1 MTSVG
6 SGMFRTTDGTKPSV
20 KVLDYFVR
28 MGNKATNGVIG
39 DVILDERAVRLGIAH
54 KTSLDSY
61 AVAKDIIEKGVIVDY
76 DNNHNG
82 NGSEGAVIAAPV
94 KIGGRNFI
102 GYVVAR
108 KSGNKNRFYAA
119 GVTLRENLQQGAQET
134 SSSADEQA
142 AVEISGVPA
151 AEERSRK
158 SAIRILL
165 NAIYMVNLS
174 LLNRVDKRRGGGFCW
189 GEGRRKGRQPVA
201 NKGVWQSH
209 QSPPGNQPLQNHF
222 TGGYRLLL

>member
-1 MTSVG
+1 MASRWLPVG
-6 SGMFRTTDGTKPSV
+6 ERGKRKRPEPRCKKRVQQPCCRPTPGFR
-20 KVLDYFVR
+20 
-28 MGNKATNGVIG
+28 
-39 DVILDERAVRLGIAH
+39 
-54 KTSLDSY
+54 SLSSY
-61 AVAKDIIEKGVIVDY
+61 ST
-76 DNNHNG
+76 
-82 NGSEGAVIAAPV
+82 GS
-94 KIGGRNFI
+94 
-102 GYVVAR
+102 YV
-108 KSGNKNRFYAA
+108 A

-142 AVEISGVPA
+142 AVEISGYPA
-151 AEERSRK
+151 AEVRSRK

-174 LLNRVDKRRGGGFCW
+174 LLNRVDRRRGCGFCW

-222 TGGYRLLL
+222 TGSYRLLL